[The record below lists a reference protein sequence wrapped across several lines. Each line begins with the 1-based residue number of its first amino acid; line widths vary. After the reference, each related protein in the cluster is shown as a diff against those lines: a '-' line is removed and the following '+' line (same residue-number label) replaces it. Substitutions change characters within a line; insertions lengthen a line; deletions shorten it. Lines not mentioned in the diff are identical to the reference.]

1 MKNNIHK
8 GHYYHNDCG
17 HTNDEYKFSILIKMK
32 SGNNLPFDVYL
43 LNGEKSFNKTQDMC
57 LRLGFSGNYISTN
70 LHDVVRGY
78 LIDKTSDWDY

>member
-8 GHYYHNDCG
+8 GHFHYNDCG

-43 LNGEKSFNKTQDMC
+43 LNGEKSFNKTQQMC
-57 LRLGFSGNYISTN
+57 LRMGDSGNYISTD

>member
-32 SGNNLPFDVYL
+32 SGNKLPFDVYL
-43 LNGEKSFNKTQDMC
+43 LNGENSFNKTQQMC
-57 LRLGFSGNYISTN
+57 LRMGNSGNYISTD